1 MSQNKK
7 KGYKSMKE
15 ITIKGVTIGSGMPK
29 ICVPIVKTKTEEILE
44 MAKKA
49 EESVADVVEWRGD
62 FWEQCSDTQALEE
75 LLSRLQAILK
85 TKPLLFTIRTKGEG
99 GQFDEGTQAYVQL
112 VKTAAK
118 VADLVDV
125 EIFMNG
131 LPTKEVFEEIHK
143 EGCKIV
149 ASNHDFFKT
158 PKKEEILRR
167 LQYMQQENADIAK
180 IAVMPES
187 EKDVL
192 TLLEATEEMT
202 ANYAD
207 RPIVTMSMKGMGA
220 ISRIAGETFG
230 SAMTFGSLEEV
241 SAPGQLELSNL
252 KTILEIMHNSK
263 EK

>member
-1 MSQNKK
+1 
-7 KGYKSMKE
+7 MKE
-15 ITIKGVTIGSGMPK
+15 VTIKGITIGSGMPK

-44 MAKKA
+44 MARKA
-49 EESVADVVEWRGD
+49 ENSVADIVEWRGD
-62 FWEQCSDTQALEE
+62 FWEQCDNQQALEGLLKE
-75 LLSRLQAILK
+75 LQGILK

-99 GQFDEGTQAYVQL
+99 GQFDNSTKAYTELVQA
-112 VKTAAK
+112 AAK
-118 VADLVDV
+118 TADLVDV
-125 EIFMNG
+125 EIFMEG
-131 LPTKEVFEEIHK
+131 LPTKELFEAIHK

-158 PKKEEILRR
+158 PAKEEIVKR

-180 IAVMPES
+180 IAVMPKQK
-187 EKDVL
+187 KDVL

-207 RPIVTMSMKGMGA
+207 RPIVTMSMKDMGVV
-220 ISRIAGETFG
+220 SRIAGETFG

-241 SAPGQLELSNL
+241 SAPGQLELSQL
-252 KTILEIMHNSK
+252 KTILGIMHNSK